1 MINLSYQISNAHFI
15 LAKLKFIYFIGNS
28 VVVLCYNVFMTEE
41 RIDKNEAANEESEN
55 QRKVVIFAILFA
67 VLILGGIIAAVWG
80 LLQPETPTDKIRD
93 IFIIFMAF
101 ESLVIGVALVILII
115 QIASLMNL
123 LQNEIKPI
131 LDATNET
138 VHTLRGTTTFIS
150 EHIAEPVIK
159 LNANMAK
166 LQRILELIGIKKN

>member
-1 MINLSYQISNAHFI
+1 
-15 LAKLKFIYFIGNS
+15 
-28 VVVLCYNVFMTEE
+28 MTEKIVEIPVEVKEKGEEE
-41 RIDKNEAANEESEN
+41 RD
-55 QRKVVIFAILFA
+55 QRKIMIIAIIFVL
-67 VLILGGIIAAVWG
+67 LILGGVIAAIFG
-80 LLQPETPTDKIRD
+80 LLNPNTPTERIRD

-101 ESLVIGVALVILII
+101 ESLVIGVALVVLIL

-150 EHIAEPVIK
+150 ENIAEPVIK
-159 LNANMAK
+159 LNTSLAG
-166 LQRILELIGIKKN
+166 LQRILELVGIKKS

>member
-1 MINLSYQISNAHFI
+1 
-15 LAKLKFIYFIGNS
+15 
-28 VVVLCYNVFMTEE
+28 MTEE
-41 RIDKNEAANEESEN
+41 IVEVPVKKEESNEDSADN
-55 QRKVVIFAILFA
+55 RKTAIIAIVFIL
-67 VLILGGIIAAVWG
+67 LIVGGIVGAVFG
-80 LLQPETPTDKIRD
+80 LLQENTPTERIRD

-101 ESLVIGVALVILII
+101 ESLVIGVALVILIL

-150 EHIAEPVIK
+150 ENIAEPVIK
-159 LNANMAK
+159 LNASLAG
-166 LQRILELIGIKKN
+166 LQRVLEILGIKKN

>member
-1 MINLSYQISNAHFI
+1 MLFYYSLLLVKIMIEAKCFYEQI
-15 LAKLKFIYFIGNS
+15 
-28 VVVLCYNVFMTEE
+28 CYNVNMTEE
-41 RIDKNEAANEESEN
+41 FVEIPVEKDSEEEKSD
-55 QRKVVIFAILFA
+55 QRKIAAIAIIVVL
-67 VLILGGIIAAVWG
+67 LIVGGIVAAVWG
-80 LLQPETPTDKIRD
+80 LLQDGATTEKIRD

-101 ESLVIGVALVILII
+101 ESLVIGVALVILIL

-150 EHIAEPVIK
+150 ENIAEPVIK
-159 LNANMAK
+159 LNANIAG
-166 LQRILELIGIKKN
+166 LQRVLEVLGIKRK

>member
-1 MINLSYQISNAHFI
+1 LM
-15 LAKLKFIYFIGNS
+15 LA
-28 VVVLCYNVFMTEE
+28 
-41 RIDKNEAANEESEN
+41 
-55 QRKVVIFAILFA
+55 
-67 VLILGGIIAAVWG
+67 GIIGAVIG
-80 LLQPETPTDKIRD
+80 LLQPNTPTEKIRD

-101 ESLVIGVALVILII
+101 ESLVIGVALVILIL

-150 EHIAEPVIK
+150 ENIAEPVIK
-159 LNANMAK
+159 LNANLAG
-166 LQRILELIGIKKN
+166 LQRVLEVLGIKRK

>member
-1 MINLSYQISNAHFI
+1 MAEEIVEIPVEEEIS
-15 LAKLKFIYFIGNS
+15 
-28 VVVLCYNVFMTEE
+28 EE
-41 RIDKNEAANEESEN
+41 EKND
-55 QRKVVIFAILFA
+55 QRKIAAIAIVFVL
-67 VLILGGIIAAVWG
+67 LILGGVIAAVFG
-80 LLQPETPTDKIRD
+80 LLNENTPTERIRD

-101 ESLVIGVALVILII
+101 ESLVIGVALVILIL

-150 EHIAEPVIK
+150 ENIAEPVIK
-159 LNANMAK
+159 LNANLAG
-166 LQRILELIGIKKN
+166 LQRVLEIFGIKKN

>member
-1 MINLSYQISNAHFI
+1 MLFYYSLFLVKIMIEAKCFYEQI
-15 LAKLKFIYFIGNS
+15 
-28 VVVLCYNVFMTEE
+28 CYNVNMTEE
-41 RIDKNEAANEESEN
+41 FVEIPVEKNSEEEESD
-55 QRKVVIFAILFA
+55 QRKVVAIAIVF
-67 VLILGGIIAAVWG
+67 VLLVVGGIIAAVFG
-80 LLQPETPTDKIRD
+80 LLSENTPTERIRD

-101 ESLVIGVALVILII
+101 ESLVIGVALVILIL

-150 EHIAEPVIK
+150 ENIAEPVIK
-159 LNANMAK
+159 LNANLAG
-166 LQRILELIGIKKN
+166 LQRVLEVLGIKRK

>member
-1 MINLSYQISNAHFI
+1 
-15 LAKLKFIYFIGNS
+15 
-28 VVVLCYNVFMTEE
+28 MTEE
-41 RIDKNEAANEESEN
+41 IAEVPVEKKANNDEDGD
-55 QRKVVIFAILFA
+55 QRKVAIIVILF
-67 VLILGGIIAAVWG
+67 VLLIIGGIVGAVFG
-80 LLQPETPTDKIRD
+80 LLNPNTPTERIRD

-101 ESLVIGVALVILII
+101 ESLVIGVALVILIL

-150 EHIAEPVIK
+150 ENIAEPVIK
-159 LNANMAK
+159 LNASLAG
-166 LQRILELIGIKKN
+166 LQRVLEVLGIKKN

>member
-1 MINLSYQISNAHFI
+1 MADEIMEIP
-15 LAKLKFIYFIGNS
+15 
-28 VVVLCYNVFMTEE
+28 VEE
-41 RIDKNEAANEESEN
+41 KDSEDDGDN
-55 QRKVVIFAILFA
+55 RKVAIFAVIF
-67 VLILGGIIAAVWG
+67 VLLIVGGIIAAVWG
-80 LLQPETPTDKIRD
+80 LLQEGTPTEKIRD

-101 ESLVIGVALVILII
+101 ESLVIGVALVILIL

-150 EHIAEPVIK
+150 ENVAEPIIK
-159 LNANMAK
+159 LNANLAG
-166 LQRILELIGIKKN
+166 LQRVLEVFGIKKK

>member
-1 MINLSYQISNAHFI
+1 MALIA
-15 LAKLKFIYFIGNS
+15 
-28 VVVLCYNVFMTEE
+28 VVFV
-41 RIDKNEAANEESEN
+41 
-55 QRKVVIFAILFA
+55 
-67 VLILGGIIAAVWG
+67 VLILGGVIAAIFG
-80 LLQPETPTDKIRD
+80 LLNPQTDTARIRD

-101 ESLVIGVALVILII
+101 ESLVIGVALVILIL

-150 EHIAEPVIK
+150 ENIAEPVIK
-159 LNANMAK
+159 LNASLAG
-166 LQRILELIGIKKN
+166 LQRILEVLGIKRN

>member
-1 MINLSYQISNAHFI
+1 MTDEIKEISVEKEEGSEGDSDNRKVAVI
-15 LAKLKFIYFIGNS
+15 AII
-28 VVVLCYNVFMTEE
+28 VVL
-41 RIDKNEAANEESEN
+41 
-55 QRKVVIFAILFA
+55 
-67 VLILGGIIAAVWG
+67 LIVGGIAAAVWG
-80 LLQPETPTDKIRD
+80 LLQEGTPTEKIRD

-101 ESLVIGVALVILII
+101 ESLVIGVALVILIL

-150 EHIAEPVIK
+150 ENIAEPVIK
-159 LNANMAK
+159 LNANLAG
-166 LQRILELIGIKKN
+166 LQRVLEVLGIKRK

>member
-1 MINLSYQISNAHFI
+1 M
-15 LAKLKFIYFIGNS
+15 
-28 VVVLCYNVFMTEE
+28 
-41 RIDKNEAANEESEN
+41 D
-55 QRKVVIFAILFA
+55 QRKAMIIAVVF
-67 VLILGGIIAAVWG
+67 VLVILGGVIAAVVG
-80 LLQPETPTDKIRD
+80 LLNPSTPTDRIRD

-101 ESLVIGVALVILII
+101 ESLVIGVALVILIL

-150 EHIAEPVIK
+150 ENIAEPVIK
-159 LNANMAK
+159 LNASLAG
-166 LQRILELIGIKKN
+166 LQRIFELFGSKKK

>member
-1 MINLSYQISNAHFI
+1 
-15 LAKLKFIYFIGNS
+15 
-28 VVVLCYNVFMTEE
+28 MTEE
-41 RIDKNEAANEESEN
+41 IVDIPVEEKISEEKDD
-55 QRKVVIFAILFA
+55 QRKLAVIAIIFVL
-67 VLILGGIIAAVWG
+67 LILGGVIAAVLG
-80 LLQPETPTDKIRD
+80 LLNENTPTERIRD

-101 ESLVIGVALVILII
+101 ESLVIGAALVILIV

-150 EHIAEPVIK
+150 ENIAEPVIK
-159 LNANMAK
+159 LNANLAG
-166 LQRILELIGIKKN
+166 LQRVLEILGIKKTSS